1 MPVLEWIGKE
11 KVVNH
16 ANEVLFHVL
25 ERSYSY
31 GVKGKTTKDNGSE
44 NKIIHG
50 DNLLA
55 LKSLLPE
62 YEGRVKCIYID
73 PPYNTGNEGWVYNDR
88 VNDPHILKWLGE
100 VVGKEG
106 EDLSRHDK
114 WLCMMY
120 PRLKLLQRLLADDG
134 AIFISI
140 DDNEQA
146 NLRLI
151 CDEIFGQNNF
161 VAQIT
166 LLCNPKGRSQDKYFA
181 TCHEYLLVY
190 SKQILEKGSFNI
202 EKDIEKINK
211 DYTQEDETGKYRLLE
226 LRNTHREFGRIN
238 RPNLF
243 YPIWGSDSN
252 GSVSLNYDNEHTN
265 EIYPLWPD
273 GYEGCWTWGKELAEQ
288 NINLLVAAKK
298 GQKWKVYRKAYAIND
313 GEIVKQKLFSIWN
326 TPEFYTEKG
335 QNAFS
340 SVFPGTSKNDFPQPK
355 SVDYIMQVLKTATDK
370 DSIILDSFAG
380 SGTTAHAVLNLN
392 KADGGNRKFILV
404 EMMDY
409 ADTITAERV
418 KRVIDGYGE
427 GKKKTEGTGGAF
439 SFYEVGEALFT
450 DGVLN
455 EDVDEEK
462 IRAYIWYTETHTP
475 YQKPTKGNASF
486 LGCEDDTAYYFHY
499 AKGETT
505 TLDAAFLRSIKTK
518 AERYVIYADVCVL
531 SPEIMEKRNIEFK
544 KIPRDIRKI

>member
-16 ANEVLFHVL
+16 ANEVPFHVL

-31 GVKGKTTKDNGSE
+31 GVKGKTTEDNGSE

-73 PPYNTGNEGWVYNDR
+73 PPYNTGNENWVYNDN
-88 VNDPHILKWLGE
+88 VNDPRIKKWLGE

-120 PRLKLLQRLLADDG
+120 PRLKLLRRLLADDG
-134 AIFISI
+134 IIWISIGDDELANLMQIVSEVFGKLGAIFVWKSRTKPT
-140 DDNEQA
+140 NAGNAKYRPQKVSEYV
-146 NLRLI
+146 LMY
-151 CDEIFGQNNF
+151 
-161 VAQIT
+161 T
-166 LLCNPKGRSQDKYFA
+166 KDKDK
-181 TCHEYLLVY
+181 L
-190 SKQILEKGSFNI
+190 FNI
-202 EKDIEKINK
+202 GNKDSNYSYPNEDEYGSYRTSTILTSNRGTYKRETMRFAIADYTPPPEKRWKAGEDKIRELLDNHRLLLSGDGDPMEKIY
-211 DYTQEDETGKYRLLE
+211 DYDEDKILTPLYTILDTSISGTAETGKTLLNKIIGAGHGFDTVKPVELLE
-226 LRNTHREFGRIN
+226 YLIRISTQ
-238 RPNLF
+238 
-243 YPIWGSDSN
+243 G
-252 GSVSLNYDNEHTN
+252 
-265 EIYPLWPD
+265 
-273 GYEGCWTWGKELAEQ
+273 
-288 NINLLVAAKK
+288 
-298 GQKWKVYRKAYAIND
+298 ND
-313 GEIVKQKLFSIWN
+313 
-326 TPEFYTEKG
+326 
-335 QNAFS
+335 
-340 SVFPGTSKNDFPQPK
+340 
-355 SVDYIMQVLKTATDK
+355 
-370 DSIILDSFAG
+370 IILDSFAG
-380 SGTTAHAVLNLN
+380 TSTTAHAVLNLN

-409 ADTITAERV
+409 ADSITAERV

-427 GKKKTEGTGGAF
+427 GKKKTEGTGGDF
-439 SFYEVGEALFT
+439 SFYEVGEPLFA
-450 DGVLN
+450 DGALN

-531 SPEIMEKRNIEFK
+531 SPEMMEKRNIEFK
-544 KIPRDIRKI
+544 KIPRDIKKI